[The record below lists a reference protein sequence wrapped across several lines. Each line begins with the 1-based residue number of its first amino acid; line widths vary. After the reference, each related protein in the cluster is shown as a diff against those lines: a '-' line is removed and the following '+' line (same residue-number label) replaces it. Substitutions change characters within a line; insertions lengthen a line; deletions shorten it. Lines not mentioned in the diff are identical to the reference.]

1 MPCIKQ
7 RQRKRKH
14 FWRGNGI
21 LVNSVNFRFLRA
33 LHFAISGPTNFFFL
47 FWQNDSPIMQI
58 DRVSLF
64 FGKMT
69 AKRKRF

>member
-7 RQRKRKH
+7 RQRK
-14 FWRGNGI
+14 RGNGI

-33 LHFAISGPTNFFFL
+33 LDFAISGATNFFS